1 MFTGIIETVGT
12 ITEII
17 PDSTNRSFWV
27 ESPISNEFKPD
38 QSINHNGV
46 CMTIEET
53 KSNTHKITAIKETL
67 SKTNLGSWKIG
78 DLINLERSLS
88 LNGKLDG
95 HIVQGHIDTIAK
107 CLQIQERK
115 GSREFEFELPKE
127 FAVLII
133 EKGSVCINGI
143 SLTVFNVKRKSF
155 RVAIIP
161 YTFENTNMKLLKE
174 SNLVNVE
181 FDMIGKYVHRHLT
194 LS

>member
-17 PDSTNRSFWV
+17 PDSTNKSFWV

-53 KSNTHKITAIKETL
+53 KTNTHKITAIKETL

-107 CLQIQERK
+107 CLQIKERK